1 MYKTVEAVYEKGVLR
16 PLRGR
21 LPKTRTRVLV
31 TVLGPAIAKP
41 HTARLSR
48 LLREHGLLKHI
59 KENPVTIQR
68 RMRDAW

>member
-31 TVLGPAIAKP
+31 TVLGPAIQNKQP
-41 HTARLSR
+41 SRLSR
-48 LLREHGLLKHI
+48 LVRASGILKRV